1 MLATSWEQ
9 VEPTVWHFKLRPG
22 VKFHD
27 GPPLDGEAAAISINW
42 LYNPKK
48 NYSVREMMG
57 PEIAAEAVDA
67 ETVAVITATPDPLLA
82 RRVYLAGLT
91 SAKQIL
97 VV

>member
-27 GPPLDGEAAAISINW
+27 GTPLDGEAAAVSINW
-42 LYNPKK
+42 LYNPEN

-57 PEIAAEAVDA
+57 PEITAEAVDA

-82 RRVYLAGLT
+82 RRQERRLYT
-91 SAKQIL
+91 
-97 VV
+97 